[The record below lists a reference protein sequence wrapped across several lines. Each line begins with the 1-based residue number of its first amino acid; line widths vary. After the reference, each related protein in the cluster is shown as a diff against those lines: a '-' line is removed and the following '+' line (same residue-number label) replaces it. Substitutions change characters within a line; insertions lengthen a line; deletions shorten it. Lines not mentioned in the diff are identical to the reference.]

1 MFLYCVVKLFLVF
14 LSFHYVQNAFL
25 ISCMALRFAEI
36 ISVDVIPYKGGNLL
50 LNALR
55 KFGFFPNTS

>member
-1 MFLYCVVKLFLVF
+1 
-14 LSFHYVQNAFL
+14 
-25 ISCMALRFAEI
+25 MALRFAEI

-55 KFGFFPNTS
+55 KFGFFQIPADRVKIHEHWIVSSLHSLPTANFCPH